1 MHANSMSDRHFG
13 CSPVRSLG
21 ANLTTSAVADIMKG
35 NVANPEVGVT
45 CDEFQQLVYIVYQI
59 KS

>member
-1 MHANSMSDRHFG
+1 MRVWLG
-13 CSPVRSLG
+13 SLG

-35 NVANPEVGVT
+35 SVQDPEVGVT
-45 CDEFQQLVYIVYQI
+45 CQEFQNLVYIVYQI